1 MVLTG
6 ALIVILTLIA
16 IAKRYETRMVL
27 CAAGLLMAI
36 IGGNPL
42 GAMTAFEKTMVNSGL
57 VTTICSVMGFSFVM
71 KYTKCD
77 ANLVQLLANG
87 LEKCKFI
94 LVPGAI
100 FITWILNIA
109 LSSTAGTC
117 AAVGAV
123 LIPTMIRAGIHPA
136 MAGACILT
144 ACISNPLNP
153 GFPHAIF
160 IANLANI
167 DVMEVIYS
175 YTLPLLVVSGIVLI
189 VMTGQAILRKEGVDL
204 ARAKQANDIATTESL
219 KINLIKAT
227 IPVIPLIILVLATP
241 QVAIL
246 PKVSIPQA
254 MMIGALLGFI
264 VHRKNPQEITKEFF
278 NGLGNAYGSII
289 GIIIAASV
297 FTYGMDSIGL
307 TAALID
313 VMKNS
318 QDLAK
323 YAACIGP
330 AVIAVISGSGDAA
343 ALAFNG
349 AVTPHAQLFGM
360 TITDLGSLST
370 LSGTLG
376 RAMSPVAGGTIIC
389 ATLAGVNPMEIAK
402 RTAPGLIISLIVL
415 LVLFSLR

>member
-175 YTLPLLVVSGIVLI
+175 YTLPLLVVSVIVLI
-189 VMTGQAILRKEGVDL
+189 VMTVQAILRKEGVDL
-204 ARAKQANDIATTESL
+204 ARAEQANETINTESL
-219 KINLIKAT
+219 KINLIKAA

-246 PKVSIPQA
+246 PKISIPQA
-254 MMIGALLGFI
+254 MMIGTLLGFI

-389 ATLAGVNPMEIAK
+389 ATLAGVNPMDIAK

-415 LVLFSLR
+415 LIMFGAR

>member
-1 MVLTG
+1 
-6 ALIVILTLIA
+6 
-16 IAKRYETRMVL
+16 
-27 CAAGLLMAI
+27 
-36 IGGNPL
+36 
-42 GAMTAFEKTMVNSGL
+42 
-57 VTTICSVMGFSFVM
+57 M

-87 LEKCKFI
+87 LGKCKFI

-136 MAGACILT
+136 MAGACIIT

-175 YTLPLLVVSGIVLI
+175 YTVPLLIVSGIVLV
-189 VMTGQAILRKEGVDL
+189 VMTVQSILRKEGVDL
-204 ARAKQANDIATTESL
+204 ARANQANDARTTESL
-219 KINLIKAT
+219 KINLIKAA

-254 MMIGALLGFI
+254 MMIGALLGFL

-278 NGLGNAYGSII
+278 NGLGNAYGGII

-313 VMKNS
+313 AMKNS

-370 LSGTLG
+370 LSGALG
-376 RAMSPVAGGTIIC
+376 RSMSPVAGGTIIC
-389 ATLAGVNPMEIAK
+389 ATLAGVNPMEISK

-415 LVLFSLR
+415 LIIFGAR

>member
-1 MVLTG
+1 MVLSG
-6 ALIVILTLIA
+6 AIIVILTLIA

-27 CAAGLLMAI
+27 FAAGFLMAI

-87 LEKCKFI
+87 LDKCKFI
-94 LVPGAI
+94 LVPGAVL
-100 FITWILNIA
+100 ITWVLNIA

-123 LIPTMIRAGIHPA
+123 LIPTMIRSGVHPA

-160 IANLANI
+160 VANLANV
-167 DVMEVIYS
+167 DVMEVIYG
-175 YTLPLLVVSGIVLI
+175 YTLPLLIVSAIVLS
-189 VMTGQAILRKEGVDL
+189 VMTIQSVVRKEGVDPL
-204 ARAKQANDIATTESL
+204 RAQAANVESNTSEM
-219 KINLIKAT
+219 KISLIKAS

-241 QVAIL
+241 QVGVL
-246 PKVSIPQA
+246 PKISIPQA
-254 MMIGALLGFI
+254 MIIGTLLGFI
-264 VHRKNPQEITKEFF
+264 VHRKNPQDITKEFF
-278 NGLGNAYGSII
+278 NGLGNAYSNII
-289 GIIIAASV
+289 GIIIAAGV
-297 FTYGMDSIGL
+297 FTYGMGSIGL
-307 TAALID
+307 TSALVD
-313 VMKNS
+313 LMKNS

-330 AVIAVISGSGDAA
+330 ALIAVISGSGDAA

-349 AVTPHAQLFGM
+349 AVTPHAAQFGM

-389 ATLAGVNPMEIAK
+389 ATLAGVNPIEIAK
-402 RTAPGLIISLIVL
+402 RTAPGLIISLVALFIL
-415 LVLFSLR
+415 L

>member
-6 ALIVILTLIA
+6 ALIVILTLFA

-27 CAAGLLMAI
+27 CVAGLLMAA

-42 GAMTAFEKTMVNSGL
+42 GAMTAFEKTMVDQGL
-57 VTTICSVMGFSFVM
+57 VTTICTVMGFSFVM
-71 KYTKCD
+71 KYTQCD
-77 ANLVQLLANG
+77 ANLVHLLAGG
-87 LEKCKFI
+87 LGKCKFI
-94 LVPGAI
+94 LIPGAI
-100 FITWILNIA
+100 LITWILNIA

-123 LIPTMIRAGIHPA
+123 LIPTMIRSGIHPA

-160 IANLANI
+160 IANLAQI
-167 DVMEVIYS
+167 DTMEVIS
-175 YTLPLLVVSGIVLI
+175 GYTIPLLIVSTIVLI
-189 VMTGQAILRKEGVDL
+189 TMTIQSILRKEGVNQEHINQT
-204 ARAKQANDIATTESL
+204 AHEVNTPAL
-219 KINLIKAT
+219 KLNPIKAA
-227 IPVIPLIILVLATP
+227 IPIIPLIILVLAIP

-246 PKVSIPQA
+246 PKISIPQA
-254 MMIGALLGFI
+254 MIIGTLLGFI
-264 VHRKNPQEITKEFF
+264 VHRKNPQDITKEFF

-289 GIIIAASV
+289 GIIIAAGV
-297 FTYGMDSIGL
+297 FTYGMQSIGL
-307 TAALID
+307 TTALID
-313 VMKNS
+313 LMKNS

-323 YAACIGP
+323 YAASIGP
-330 AVIAVISGSGDAA
+330 AGIAIISGSGDAA

-389 ATLAGVNPMEIAK
+389 ATLAGVNPIDIVK
-402 RTAPGLIISLIVL
+402 RTAPGLLISLVAL
-415 LVLFSLR
+415 LIMFSIH

>member
-6 ALIVILTLIA
+6 ALIVVLTLIA

-27 CAAGLLMAI
+27 CVAGLLMAI

-42 GAMTAFEKTMVNSGL
+42 GAMTAFEKTMVNPGL

-71 KYTKCD
+71 KYTQCD
-77 ANLVQLLANG
+77 SNLVQLLAGG

-100 FITWILNIA
+100 LITWILNIA

-123 LIPTMIRAGIHPA
+123 LIPTMIRSGIHPA

-160 IANLANI
+160 VANLAQI
-167 DVMEVIYS
+167 DTMEVISS
-175 YTLPLLVVSGIVLI
+175 YTIPLLIVSGII
-189 VMTGQAILRKEGVDL
+189 IITMTIQAILRKEGVDET
-204 ARAKQANDIATTESL
+204 RAAKASHEINTETA

-227 IPVIPLIILVLATP
+227 IPIIPLIILVLAIP
-241 QVAIL
+241 QIAIL
-246 PKVSIPQA
+246 PKISIPQA

-289 GIIIAASV
+289 GIIVAAGV
-297 FTYGMDSIGL
+297 FTYGMESIGL
-307 TAALID
+307 TTALID
-313 VMKNS
+313 LMKNS

-343 ALAFNG
+343 SLAFNG

-389 ATLAGVNPMEIAK
+389 ATLAGVNPMDIAK
-402 RTAPGLIISLIVL
+402 RTAPGILISLIAL
-415 LVLFSLR
+415 LIMFSAR

>member
-1 MVLTG
+1 MVLAG
-6 ALIVILTLIA
+6 ALIVFLTLIA

-27 CAAGLLMAI
+27 CVSGLLMAM

-57 VTTICSVMGFSFVM
+57 VTTICTVMGFSFVM

-77 ANLVQLLANG
+77 ANLVQLLSG
-87 LEKCKFI
+87 ILEKCKFVLI
-94 LVPGAI
+94 PGAI

-123 LIPTMIRAGIHPA
+123 LIPTMIRAGVHPA

-160 IANLANI
+160 VANLAQV
-167 DVMEVIYS
+167 DAMEVIAG
-175 YTLPLLVVSGIVLI
+175 YTIPLLIVLGIVLV
-189 VMTGQAILRKEGVDL
+189 VMTGQAILRKEGVDHQRVQQV
-204 ARAKQANDIATTESL
+204 AEQTSIAETRV
-219 KINLIKAT
+219 NFIKAA

-241 QVAIL
+241 QIGLL
-246 PKVSIPQA
+246 PKISIPQA

-264 VHRKNPQEITKEFF
+264 VHRQNPQEITKEFF
-278 NGLGNAYGSII
+278 QGLGNAYGGII
-289 GIIIAASV
+289 GIIISASV
-297 FTYGMDSIGL
+297 FTYGMESIGL
-307 TAALID
+307 TSALID
-313 VMKNS
+313 LMKDS
-318 QDLAK
+318 RDLAK
-323 YAACIGP
+323 YAASIGP

-389 ATLAGVNPMEIAK
+389 ATLANVNPMEIVK
-402 RTAPGLIISLIVL
+402 RTAPGLILSLIAL
-415 LVLFSLR
+415 LIIFSAR

>member
-1 MVLTG
+1 MVLSG
-6 ALIVILTLIA
+6 AIIVILTLIA

-27 CAAGLLMAI
+27 FAAGFLMAI

-87 LEKCKFI
+87 LDKCKFI
-94 LVPGAI
+94 LVPGAVL
-100 FITWILNIA
+100 ITWVLNIA

-123 LIPTMIRAGIHPA
+123 LIPTMIRSGVHPA

-160 IANLANI
+160 VANLANV
-167 DVMEVIYS
+167 DVMEVIYG
-175 YTLPLLVVSGIVLI
+175 YTLPLLIVSAIVLS
-189 VMTGQAILRKEGVDL
+189 VMTIQSVVRKEGVDPL
-204 ARAKQANDIATTESL
+204 RAQAANVESNTSEM
-219 KINLIKAT
+219 KISLIKAS

-241 QVAIL
+241 QVGVL
-246 PKVSIPQA
+246 PKISIPQA
-254 MMIGALLGFI
+254 MIIGTLLGFI
-264 VHRKNPQEITKEFF
+264 VHRKNPQDITKEFF
-278 NGLGNAYGSII
+278 NGLGNAYSNII
-289 GIIIAASV
+289 GIIIAAGV
-297 FTYGMDSIGL
+297 FTYGMESIGL
-307 TAALID
+307 TSALVD
-313 VMKNS
+313 LMKNS

-330 AVIAVISGSGDAA
+330 ALIAVISGSGDAA

-349 AVTPHAQLFGM
+349 AVTPHAAQFGM

-389 ATLAGVNPMEIAK
+389 ATLAGVNPIEIAK
-402 RTAPGLIISLIVL
+402 RTAPGLIISLVALFIL
-415 LVLFSLR
+415 L

>member
-1 MVLTG
+1 MVLSG
-6 ALIVILTLIA
+6 AIIVILTLIA

-27 CAAGLLMAI
+27 FAAGFLMAI

-87 LEKCKFI
+87 LDKCKFI
-94 LVPGAI
+94 LVPGAVL
-100 FITWILNIA
+100 ITWVLNIA

-123 LIPTMIRAGIHPA
+123 LIPTMIRSGVHPA

-160 IANLANI
+160 VANLANV
-167 DVMEVIYS
+167 DVMEVIYG
-175 YTLPLLVVSGIVLI
+175 YTLPLLIVSAIVVS
-189 VMTGQAILRKEGVDL
+189 VMTIQSVVRKEGVDPT
-204 ARAKQANDIATTESL
+204 RAQAANVESNTSEM
-219 KINLIKAT
+219 KISLIKAA

-241 QVAIL
+241 QVGVL
-246 PKVSIPQA
+246 PKISIPQA
-254 MMIGALLGFI
+254 MIIGTLLGFI
-264 VHRKNPQEITKEFF
+264 VHRKNPQDITKEFF
-278 NGLGNAYGSII
+278 NGLGNAYGNII
-289 GIIIAASV
+289 GIIIAAGV
-297 FTYGMDSIGL
+297 FTYGMESIGL
-307 TAALID
+307 TAALVD
-313 VMKNS
+313 LMKNS

-330 AVIAVISGSGDAA
+330 ALIAVISGSGDAA

-389 ATLAGVNPMEIAK
+389 ATLAGVNPVEIAK
-402 RTAPGLIISLIVL
+402 RTAPGIIISLVVL
-415 LVLFSLR
+415 LILFSLR

>member
-6 ALIVILTLIA
+6 ALIVILTLVA

-27 CAAGLLMAI
+27 CVAGLLMAA

-42 GAMTAFEKTMVNSGL
+42 GAMTAFEKTMVDQGL
-57 VTTICSVMGFSFVM
+57 VTTICTVMGFSFVM
-71 KYTKCD
+71 KYTQCD
-77 ANLVQLLANG
+77 ANLVHLLAGG
-87 LEKCKFI
+87 LGKCKFI
-94 LVPGAI
+94 LIPGAI

-123 LIPTMIRAGIHPA
+123 LIPTMIRSGIHPA

-160 IANLANI
+160 IANLAQI
-167 DVMEVIYS
+167 DTMEVIS
-175 YTLPLLVVSGIVLI
+175 GYTIPLLIVSTIVLI
-189 VMTGQAILRKEGVDL
+189 TMTVQAILRKEGINP
-204 ARAKQANDIATTESL
+204 ARITQINQEVNTTAL
-219 KINLIKAT
+219 KVNLLKAA
-227 IPVIPLIILVLATP
+227 IPIIPLIILVLAIP
-241 QVAIL
+241 QISIL
-246 PKVSIPQA
+246 PKISIPQA
-254 MMIGALLGFI
+254 MIMGTLLGFI
-264 VHRKNPQEITKEFF
+264 VHRKNPQDITKEFF
-278 NGLGNAYGSII
+278 NGLGNAYGNII
-289 GIIIAASV
+289 GIIIAAGV
-297 FTYGMDSIGL
+297 FTYGMQSIGL
-307 TAALID
+307 TTALID
-313 VMKNS
+313 LMKNS

-323 YAACIGP
+323 YAASIGP
-330 AVIAVISGSGDAA
+330 AGIAIISGSGDAA

-389 ATLAGVNPMEIAK
+389 ATLAGVNPIDIVK
-402 RTAPGLIISLIVL
+402 RTAPGLLISLIAL
-415 LVLFSLR
+415 LIMFSLH